1 MSVETTTNIEQRSFL
16 LEGTH
21 KTKTDATL
29 TTDAGRT
36 TDVAPWTLF
45 GFNPATGKYV
55 PWASDLATG
64 AQTNLAIYQGDAI
77 ASADIVA
84 GDVTDLAVVIGGE
97 RSFAEDLLVFDNGTD
112 TLDTAV
118 GTGTA
123 QTTARK
129 MLADLGLFAK
139 KTETVGK

>member
-1 MSVETTTNIEQRSFL
+1 MAVEVTTTIKQRSFL

-21 KTKTDATL
+21 KTKTDAVL

-36 TDVAPWTLF
+36 TDLAPWTLL
-45 GFNPATGKYV
+45 GVNPATGKAV

-64 AQTNLAIYQGDAI
+64 ALTNLAIYQGEAI
-77 ASADIVA
+77 PSADIVA
-84 GDVTDLAVVIGGE
+84 GDVTDIATIIGGE
-97 RSFAEDLLVFDNGTD
+97 RSFAEDLLIFDNGTD

-139 KTETVGK
+139 NTETVGK